1 MPPCNSTDTGTGTL
15 KCEAC
20 PKGCQVYSLS
30 PKEPDRLANERAY
43 YPLPHSSPPAD
54 VLLFRA
60 HSGTLWGS
68 VRTDIAKGQSN
79 WSVVAETT
87 IPNDNSNLNAG
98 VLPDGKGVFLLSN
111 AAPAHI
117 RDPLTISLSKD
128 GKRLDLLHLRHHP
141 RRHQLHRHQAALIIV
156 TWYHFRHRDSL
167 VQNGFVLSS

>member
-1 MPPCNSTDTGTGTL
+1 MRAPHVSVVPRRMSENHLFADQWLCFGVAGVANGFVPPCNSSDTGTGTL

-20 PKGCQVYSLS
+20 PNGCQVYSLS

-43 YPLPHSSPPAD
+43 YPLPRSSPPAD

-68 VRTDIAKGQSN
+68 VRTDISKGQTN
-79 WSVVAETT
+79 WSAVAETT

-111 AAPAHI
+111 AAPAHV
-117 RDPLTISLSKD
+117 RDPLTIALSKD
-128 GKRLDLLHLRHHP
+128 GARKPLLR
-141 RRHQLHRHQAALIIV
+141 
-156 TWYHFRHRDSL
+156 S
-167 VQNGFVLSS
+167 